1 MSKSFVLDAWAFL
14 ALLQK
19 EEPAASRIRRLL
31 LEAEGQKVKL
41 YLSIVNLGEIYYRV
55 GRIKGRKEAEET
67 LRSLSRLSMTI
78 LSATDE
84 IVLAAA
90 ALKME
95 FPISYADAF
104 AAAEAKQHN
113 AVLVTGDPELFQLRG
128 LIKIERLK
136 RRSR

>member
-1 MSKSFVLDAWAFL
+1 MSKAFVLDAWAFL

-19 EEPAASRIRRLL
+19 EEPAASRVRRLL
-31 LEAEGQKVKL
+31 QEGMSQKVKL

-55 GRIKGRKEAEET
+55 GRIKGRSEAEET
-67 LRSLSRLSMTI
+67 LKTLSRLSITI
-78 LSATDE
+78 LPATDT
-84 IVLAAA
+84 IVMAAA

-104 AAAEAKQHN
+104 AAAEAKQQD

-128 LIKIERLK
+128 FIKVEKLK
-136 RRSR
+136 RR

>member
-1 MSKSFVLDAWAFL
+1 MSKAFVLDAWAFL

-19 EEPAASRIRRLL
+19 EEPAASRVRRLL
-31 LEAEGQKVKL
+31 QEGMSQKVKL

-55 GRIKGRKEAEET
+55 GRIKGRSEAEET
-67 LRSLSRLSMTI
+67 LKTLSRLSITI
-78 LSATDE
+78 LPATDT
-84 IVLAAA
+84 IVMAAA

-104 AAAEAKQHN
+104 AAAEAKQQD

-128 LIKIERLK
+128 FIKVEKLK
-136 RRSR
+136 RH